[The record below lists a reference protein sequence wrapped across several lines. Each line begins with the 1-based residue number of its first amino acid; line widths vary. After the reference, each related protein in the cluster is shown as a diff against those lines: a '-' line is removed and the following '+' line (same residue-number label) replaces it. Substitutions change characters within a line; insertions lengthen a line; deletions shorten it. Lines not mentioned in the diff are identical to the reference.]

1 MCGAFDEE
9 SKSDDDNQ
17 VGQQAEKAKSGLLVG
32 LFAFEIKS
40 IGRFR
45 CTDIEVL
52 QMFESPMDEPN
63 FFYSGAHL
71 LHKSI
76 IQISNRH

>member
-17 VGQQAEKAKSGLLVG
+17 VGQQTEKAKSGLLVG
-32 LFAFEIKS
+32 LLAFEIES
-40 IGRFR
+40 IGCFWR
-45 CTDIEVL
+45 TDIEVL

-63 FFYSGAHL
+63 FFYSGADS

-76 IQISNRH
+76 IRI